1 MLTPGPKRSYY
12 VLMDLAHD
20 RSRLT
25 VGELAPHD
33 TVIVRCQC
41 GRIVEFL
48 PGVLARR
55 HRVKASAVIS
65 ELRFRCTRCGRRS
78 GFAISLRDERHRGDN
93 SLNHVEHIVT
103 KPLS

>member
-1 MLTPGPKRSYY
+1 MTTCPMRSYY
-12 VLMDLAHD
+12 VLMDSAHD

-48 PGVLARR
+48 PGVLARL

-65 ELRFRCTRCGRRS
+65 ELRFRCTHCGRRS
-78 GFAISLRDERHRGDN
+78 GLAISLRDERHRGDN
-93 SLNHVEHIVT
+93 ALNHIERVIVP
-103 KPLS
+103 KRKV

>member
-1 MLTPGPKRSYY
+1 MTTGPTCSYY
-12 VLMDLAHD
+12 VLMDSAHD

-48 PGVLARR
+48 PGVLTRR
-55 HRVKASAVIS
+55 HRVKPSAVIS
-65 ELRFRCTRCGRRS
+65 ELRFRCTHCGRRS

-93 SLNHVEHIVT
+93 ALNHIERVVT
-103 KPLS
+103 KRKG